1 MRYTGSEL
9 QMILRRQRDPVE
21 ILDANGRRQVVYQD
35 PRRAADLLSRGIYY
49 GVGNAKRIR
58 YIRLES
64 VSIGSVPWGADLDL
78 AQISHKPPPR
88 WGPHR
93 TDKDRLRWAPRPEK
107 ANTGTVGGIRRVW
120 MRRRT

>member
-21 ILDANGRRQVVYQD
+21 ILDENGRRQVVYQD

-64 VSIGSVPWGADLDL
+64 ASIASAPWGADLDL
-78 AQISHKPPPR
+78 GEIAHKPPPR
-88 WGPHR
+88 RGPR
-93 TDKDRLRWAPRPEK
+93 TTDKDRLCWEPRPEK
-107 ANTGTVGGIRRVW
+107 AKTGTVGGLRRVW
-120 MRRRT
+120 MTRRT

>member
-21 ILDANGRRQVVYQD
+21 ILDENGRRQVVYQD

-64 VSIGSVPWGADLDL
+64 ASIASAPWGADLDL
-78 AQISHKPPPR
+78 GEIAQKPPPR
-88 WGPHR
+88 RGPR
-93 TDKDRLRWAPRPEK
+93 PMEKDRLHWAPRPEK
-107 ANTGTVGGIRRVW
+107 AKTGTVGGIRRVW
-120 MRRRT
+120 MKRGT